1 MRLLRRNK
9 PNDVIFL
16 MPVRVAGE
24 KLPKGKIRMLYC
36 DAKGKVY
43 ASLIDRAAY
52 RLAKDDVQK
61 MEINNRCYATIGLEI
76 GPGNF
81 VPTVVEISAEEAW
94 ALSHALDHALK
105 DGVMPHVLR
114 KYLKSIIKLGET
126 GHKVVSVKN
135 KKQDGRV
142 SREATPRVL
151 DRLPYYLEGDIE
163 FSMPIYKAEHRYPL
177 IVIKRL
183 PSSDQATND
192 RQRLLILDS
201 DGDLATIKVPFQLL
215 DQAEKRLEEW
225 AKKNDRNACLVIYR
239 ESDGYSVNYI
249 VISQMQRKALDI
261 MARHFEETCYGK
273 QPISIAAKT
282 VLTRARDM
290 LSQRSD

>member
-61 MEINNRCYATIGLEI
+61 MGINNRCYATIGLEI
-76 GPGNF
+76 GSGNF

-105 DGVMPHVLR
+105 DGIMPHVLR
-114 KYLKSIIKLGET
+114 KYLKRIIKLGET

-142 SREATPRVL
+142 SQEATPRVL

-183 PSSDQATND
+183 PSSDKATYD

-290 LSQRSD
+290 LSPRSD

>member
-16 MPVRVAGE
+16 MPVRMGGE

-43 ASLIDRAAY
+43 ASMINRSVY
-52 RLAKDDVQK
+52 RLARDDVEK
-61 MEINNRCYATIGLEI
+61 MEINNRSCATIGLEI

-81 VPTVVEISAEEAW
+81 APTVVEISDEEAT
-94 ALSHALDHALK
+94 ALSHVLDHALK
-105 DGVMPHVLR
+105 YGKVPDILR
-114 KYLKSIIKLGET
+114 KYLIRIIKLGDP
-126 GHKVVSVKN
+126 GHKVVPVKN
-135 KKQDGRV
+135 KKRGRRV
-142 SREATPRVL
+142 TQKATPRVL

-183 PSSDQATND
+183 TSGDKTKNGS
-192 RQRLLILDS
+192 QRLLILDS
-201 DGDLATIKVPFQLL
+201 DGDLAIIKVPFQLL
-215 DQAEKRLEEW
+215 DRSEKRLEEW
-225 AKKNDRNACLVIYR
+225 ATKNDKNACLVIYR
-239 ESDGYSVNYI
+239 EPDGYSVNYM
-249 VISQMQRKALDI
+249 VISQMQRKSLDTI
-261 MARHFEETCYGK
+261 ARHFEETCYGK
-273 QPISIAAKT
+273 QPISITAKT

-290 LSQRSD
+290 LSPRSG